1 MYLTDVVTL
10 PRFCFGRGVYKRF
23 PELCG
28 NLGARFAL
36 VGGRTAM
43 EKGLPALKAGLES
56 GAMQMLCAHF
66 QGTYP
71 DAIDFGCQLRLAHPE
86 LPLSDDALHFNI
98 VDQFIETAQENYI
111 TEIQIPILSA

>member
-28 NLGARFAL
+28 NLGACFAL

-56 GAMQMLCAHF
+56 GAMQMLCALPFGGACTQAAMDRFSADAAGFSGRHGRR
-66 QGTYP
+66 QG
-71 DAIDFGCQLRLAHPE
+71 H
-86 LPLSDDALHFNI
+86 
-98 VDQFIETAQENYI
+98 
-111 TEIQIPILSA
+111 

>member
-36 VGGRTAM
+36 IGGRTAM
-43 EKGLPALKAGLES
+43 EKGLPALKEIGR
-56 GAMQMLCAHF
+56 AH
-66 QGTYP
+66 
-71 DAIDFGCQLRLAHPE
+71 
-86 LPLSDDALHFNI
+86 
-98 VDQFIETAQENYI
+98 V
-111 TEIQIPILSA
+111 